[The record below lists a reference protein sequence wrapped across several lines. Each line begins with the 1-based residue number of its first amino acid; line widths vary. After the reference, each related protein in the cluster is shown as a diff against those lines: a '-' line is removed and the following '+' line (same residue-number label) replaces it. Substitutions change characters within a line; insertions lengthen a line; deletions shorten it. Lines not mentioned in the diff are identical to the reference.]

1 MRCHDTGFFVPAQKQ
16 SRLSKVYARTENGLT
31 LYTGDHLAIQNKM
44 ATLPAFQSG
53 GAGLVST
60 LKDYANFGT
69 MLLNGGNFK
78 GHQILEPEICTL
90 FHAGNTAALAAGVTV
105 SRLGWS

>member
-1 MRCHDTGFFVPAQKQ
+1 MD
-16 SRLSKVYARTENGLT
+16 
-31 LYTGDHLAIQNKM
+31 
-44 ATLPAFQSG
+44 TLPAFQSG

-78 GHQILEPEICTL
+78 GRQILEPEIVRYFTQGTL
-90 FHAGNTAALAAGVTV
+90 HLGSRSHCLAAGVV
-105 SRLGWS
+105 LRAIAMAILCEL